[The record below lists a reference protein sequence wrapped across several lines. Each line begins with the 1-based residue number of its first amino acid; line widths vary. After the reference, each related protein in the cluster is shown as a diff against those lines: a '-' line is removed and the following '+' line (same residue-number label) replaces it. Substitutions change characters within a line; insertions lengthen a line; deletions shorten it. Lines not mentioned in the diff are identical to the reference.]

1 MSSFKELFKQAQS
14 DPTLLANIDGLLDSL
29 ESPNTDYLEGKTLKS
44 VNQEVFDSLDGI
56 ASRESHCQKLVG
68 YRFVDEIYQL
78 HKGKHVRW
86 IRVEN
91 PAKLMVGGILVDIR
105 FTDNGVNLLCRLHT
119 GRFTQYRFDQ
129 CLTYQKL
136 SDEEQMILV
145 LSEHVD
151 TIP

>member
-1 MSSFKELFKQAQS
+1 MPSLKELFDQAQS
-14 DPTLLANIDGLLDSL
+14 EAPNSLDIARLLASL
-29 ESPNTDYLEGKTLKS
+29 ETPNTDYLEGKTLKS
-44 VNQEVFDSLDGI
+44 VNHDVFDSLAGI
-56 ASRESHCQKLVG
+56 DCIESHCQKLVG

-86 IRVEN
+86 IRSAHPE
-91 PAKLMVGGILVDIR
+91 KLMVGGILVDIR

-136 SDEEQMILV
+136 SDDEQMILA
-145 LSEHVD
+145 LYEHLD
-151 TIP
+151 

>member
-14 DPTLLANIDGLLDSL
+14 DPSLLANIDGLLDSL

-44 VNQEVFDSLDGI
+44 VNQDVFDSLDGI

-136 SDEEQMILV
+136 SEEEQMILV

>member
-1 MSSFKELFKQAQS
+1 MPSLKALFDEAQS
-14 DPTLLANIDGLLDSL
+14 DLSNPIDIDSILASL
-29 ESPNTDYLEGKTLKS
+29 ETPNTDYLEGKTLHSMNKD
-44 VNQEVFDSLDGI
+44 VFDSLDGI
-56 ASRESHCQKLVG
+56 ATRESHCQKLVG

-86 IRVEN
+86 IRIEH
-91 PAKLMVGGILVDIR
+91 PEKLMVGGILVDIR

-136 SDEEQMILV
+136 SEDEQMILA
-145 LSEHVD
+145 LYEHLD
-151 TIP
+151 

>member
-1 MSSFKELFKQAQS
+1 MPSLKELFDQAQS
-14 DPTLLANIDGLLDSL
+14 DWSNSADIDKLLASL
-29 ESPNTDYLEGKTLKS
+29 ETPNTDYLEGKTLKS
-44 VNQEVFDSLDGI
+44 VNHDVFDSLAVI
-56 ASRESHCQKLVG
+56 ACRESHCQKLVG

-86 IRVEN
+86 IRLEH
-91 PAKLMVGGILVDIR
+91 PEKLMVGGILVDVR

-136 SDEEQMILV
+136 SDDEQMILA
-145 LSEHVD
+145 LYEHLD
-151 TIP
+151 